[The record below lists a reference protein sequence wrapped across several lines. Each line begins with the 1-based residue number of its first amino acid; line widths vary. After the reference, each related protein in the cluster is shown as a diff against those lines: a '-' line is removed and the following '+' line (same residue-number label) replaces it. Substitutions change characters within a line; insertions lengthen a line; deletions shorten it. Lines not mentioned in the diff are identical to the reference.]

1 MYRIKRFI
9 SPLPH
14 ESGDALPAINLFHTQ
29 PNLVGV
35 SHKKVHPVYLENDWT
50 NQVVVSYLR
59 LFEHALYFGVERI
72 E

>member
-14 ESGDALPAINLFHTQ
+14 ESGDALPAINLFHAQ
-29 PNLVGV
+29 SNLIDV
-35 SHKKVHPVYLENDWT
+35 SHKKVDPVYLENDWT
-50 NQVVVSYLR
+50 NQVVASYLWF
-59 LFEHALYFGVERI
+59 FEHALYFGVERI

>member
-1 MYRIKRFI
+1 MYRIQKFI
-9 SPLPH
+9 SLLSQ

-35 SHKKVHPVYLENDWT
+35 SHKKVHPAYLENDWT

-59 LFEHALYFGVERI
+59 LFEHALSFGVERI

>member
-29 PNLVGV
+29 PNLIGV
-35 SHKKVHPVYLENDWT
+35 SHKKVDPVYPENDWA
-50 NQVVVSYLR
+50 NQIVTSYLGI
-59 LFEHALYFGVERI
+59 FEHALYFGVERM